1 MTVTRPQS
9 LGKPR
14 ATAAGAVA
22 GAVAATQGM
31 GFRSMYLAR
40 EKEEYTEILKAT
52 TVEAQTNLELEMF
65 RRKQLMQ
72 LLQDLKQ
79 QGDGLRAM
87 NAKLVSGD
95 MGGIDPWKLFAA
107 RNTVDSRIQSNFSF
121 GVTQQQNITEMTE
134 TSKQTRDE
142 IMEMTDPVLA
152 ALSDSAAGAPDEVI
166 TKLRQSASDGE
177 LSGAFRRI
185 SSAETGRGVGV
196 TTMALAGHNAA
207 RKIIDTINLDQN
219 FLLSPGQE
227 DEIFEMVGVHFGVE
241 TKDLKA
247 APETAA
253 DEREKALSEIPGTNV
268 VSNYNALLA
277 AMEAG
282 DSEAVAKFKAAAQ
295 AENQAEIDRL
305 AAEEARLRKEIET
318 PLEAP
323 TYEDILAKA
332 ATRYRQPVSPREQMK
347 LLASKRLAHRAAQQ
361 LSNGTP
367 EQKVLLRSAANAVKT
382 LDESGGVLPT
392 DETGVGVFA
401 EDMFRQFSGKTLSM
415 DDIVST
421 AMVQAEQQHPDD
433 MEKAK
438 DARDAILARFFM
450 LKRQSGQS
458 KKPSATAEAEDSA
471 AQERLLVDRMTP
483 ATDADPG
490 AQSTRGRE
498 AQRMLQRIAN
508 LGPDDA
514 LLGMTMKRVARL
526 LPEMSET
533 DAADVR
539 AAAAQALYQQG
550 VSQQQRGSTEASA
563 ININKAM
570 EQVRELPEDYKWA
583 QGADPGLVGLA
594 SSQLLGEPSRIEP
607 PQQ

>member
-1 MTVTRPQS
+1 
-9 LGKPR
+9 
-14 ATAAGAVA
+14 
-22 GAVAATQGM
+22 
-31 GFRSMYLAR
+31 MYLAR
-40 EKEEYTEILKAT
+40 KKEEYTEILKAT

-134 TSKQTRDE
+134 TSQQTRDE
-142 IMEMTDPVLA
+142 VMEMAKPVISILTGVA
-152 ALSDSAAGAPDEVI
+152 DAGDAI
-166 TKLRQSASDGE
+166 TKLRESAMDGE
-177 LSGAFRRI
+177 LAGAFRQI
-185 SSAETGRGVGV
+185 SSAEHGRGVGV
-196 TTMALAGHNAA
+196 TTMALAGHQSA
-207 RKIIDTINLDQN
+207 RKIIDTINLNKGFQ
-219 FLLSPGQE
+219 LSPEQE
-227 DEIFEMVGVHFGVE
+227 DEIFDMVGASFGVA
-241 TKDLKA
+241 TKDLKV
-247 APETAA
+247 APEVAA

-347 LLASKRLAHRAAQQ
+347 LLAGKRLAHRAAQQ

-392 DETGVGVFA
+392 DETGVGAFA

-514 LLGMTMKRVARL
+514 LLGVTMKRVARL

-550 VSQQQRGSTEASA
+550 VSQQHRGSTEASA
-563 ININKAM
+563 INIGKAM
-570 EQVRELPEDYKWA
+570 DQVKELPKDYQWA
-583 QGADPGLVGLA
+583 QGADPGLTGMHGNLYGSFVDPNT
-594 SSQLLGEPSRIEP
+594 Q
-607 PQQ
+607 PQ